1 VQHKGVKRHLSG
13 VLLLDK
19 PPHISSNQ
27 ALQAAKRLFLARKA
41 GHTGTLDPMA
51 TGLLPICLGEATKF
65 SSELLGADKHY
76 EATLILGYS
85 STTGDAE
92 GEISIAR
99 DGQRDVHD
107 MRFEPSWIESVL
119 KSFTGVVMQTPPMYS
134 AIKVQGKP
142 LYAYAREGVE
152 LPRKPREI
160 HIHDLRM
167 LALAQNEMRIRVKCS
182 SGTYIRTLGEDIGA
196 ALGCGG
202 AYLAALRRVALG
214 DFDISQ
220 SHPLSELEEMPL
232 PQRDA
237 CLLPADRLL
246 QRYPAVVL
254 GNESVEA
261 LLHGRRIGE
270 IRAGFYGANEG
281 INEGRSKCLEDFPD
295 WEEGQKLRLYDRGNG
310 FLGLGEITPEREIA
324 PVRLMALKVL

>member
-1 VQHKGVKRHLSG
+1 

-27 ALQAAKRLFLARKA
+27 ALQKAKRLFLARKA

-65 SSELLGADKHY
+65 SSELLSADKCY
-76 EATLILGYS
+76 EATLVLGYS

-92 GEISIAR
+92 GEISVAR
-99 DGQRDVHD
+99 DGQQRDVRDLH
-107 MRFEPSWIESVL
+107 FEPGRIEPVL
-119 KSFTGVVMQTPPMYS
+119 RNLTGAIMQTPPMYS

-167 LALAQNEMRIRVKCS
+167 LGFARNEMRIFVKCS
-182 SGTYIRTLGEDIGA
+182 SGTYIRTLGEDIGV

-220 SHPLSELEEMPL
+220 SHALDDLEEMTL
-232 PQRDA
+232 SQRDA

-246 QRYPAVVL
+246 HRYPAAVL
-254 GNESVEA
+254 ADGSVGA
-261 LLHGRRIGE
+261 LLHGRKIRE
-270 IRAGFYGANEG
+270 IEAGLYRTNEEKDAG
-281 INEGRSKCLEDFPD
+281 LADFSNL
-295 WEEGQKLRLYDRGNG
+295 EEGQRLRLYDGRNC
-310 FLGLGEITPEREIA
+310 FLGLGEVTPEMEIA
-324 PVRLMALKVL
+324 PLRLVTGW